1 MDKGIGINSN
11 GEYSKRSTNIY
22 NAIVNCTRILS
33 AEALDRPAL
42 LEPARRSLDLSCH
55 LVHNDT
61 TIVTSISR

>member
-1 MDKGIGINSN
+1 LDKGIDINSN
-11 GEYSKRSTNIY
+11 GEYIY

-42 LEPARRSLDLSCH
+42 LEPARRRLDLSCH

>member
-1 MDKGIGINSN
+1 MV
-11 GEYSKRSTNIY
+11 NIVSEVQVF
-22 NAIVNCTRILS
+22 ITRILILS

>member
-1 MDKGIGINSN
+1 MGKGIGINSN

-42 LEPARRSLDLSCH
+42 SEPARRRLDLSCH

>member
-1 MDKGIGINSN
+1 LDKGIDINSN
-11 GEYSKRSTNIY
+11 GEYSEQSTSIY
-22 NAIVNCTRILS
+22 SAIVNCTLILS

>member
-1 MDKGIGINSN
+1 MV
-11 GEYSKRSTNIY
+11 NIY
-22 NAIVNCTRILS
+22 SAIVNCTLILS

>member
-1 MDKGIGINSN
+1 MV
-11 GEYSKRSTNIY
+11 NI
-22 NAIVNCTRILS
+22 ASEVQVFITLLLIVHLILS